1 MVLHVHTIKR
11 LLFVIRSLSHYLQS
25 ILPFLQL
32 SSLQKDEEPS
42 DALKEFLLPYR
53 DEAAVLQVPLS
64 VDKRH
69 LAVQQIMLH
78 NVIEKRRREL
88 TDLAAGMN
96 ELSLVNYLKAHEEMT
111 TAVFPREC
119 ESVIDKD
126 ELKAR
131 ISIEDEN
138 HPQGQVIMGFL
149 HQFIDEVSR
158 VTEGKLLPLMFS
170 SPFSIQIFV
179 SVFNPLIPDRIIPQA
194 LYGG

>member
-1 MVLHVHTIKR
+1 M
-11 LLFVIRSLSHYLQS
+11 
-25 ILPFLQL
+25 QL

-42 DALKEFLLPYR
+42 DELKDFLLPYR

-64 VDKRH
+64 REKRH
-69 LAVQQIMLH
+69 LAVQQIMLD

-88 TDLAAGMN
+88 TDLAAEMN

-138 HPQGQVIMGFL
+138 HPQGKVIIGFL

-158 VTEGKLLPLMFS
+158 EAEGKLLSLLCFLLLFQYRFWFQCS
-170 SPFSIQIFV
+170 TH
-179 SVFNPLIPDRIIPQA
+179 
-194 LYGG
+194 